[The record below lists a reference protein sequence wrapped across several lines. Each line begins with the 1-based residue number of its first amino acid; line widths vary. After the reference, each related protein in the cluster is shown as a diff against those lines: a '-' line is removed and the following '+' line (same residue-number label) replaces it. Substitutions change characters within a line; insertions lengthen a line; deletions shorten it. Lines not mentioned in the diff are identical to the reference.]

1 MVTLLVVL
9 FVLGVAAPLLAKFGL
24 GRLPGDLQVE
34 HHGRKFHFPFAT
46 SIILSLLLTL
56 LLWAV

>member
-1 MVTLLVVL
+1 
-9 FVLGVAAPLLAKFGL
+9 VAAPLLAKFGL